1 MNYQISRDGT
11 VLGTFTHLEVLK
23 GLMDGTFLPT
33 DHYWS
38 AGMAGW
44 KPLGEFRQ
52 NEQIQ
57 SSTPPPAVSVNNTV
71 STKTKIIKTLWVL
84 FALFMPYFGAWRII
98 FDKSLGFSKVVKIFF
113 SVLLII
119 VLMVGFIPL
128 ITESAPE
135 KNERRIKRAVAELQS
150 DSMDER
156 LKALEVIISS
166 AKHSKDIVSQN
177 RLGDI
182 YQGGQIDGKPNIV
195 EAYAWFTIA
204 ATTHKV
210 GTATYRDEWS
220 EEARN
225 AQFELDEYER
235 KRVVI
240 SRDKEAKLA
249 MIILHGYK
257 PGRTVA
263 TFDGEE
269 DPHGGLANY
278 IQTSASS
285 LFEITKRMSPA
296 QIEEGK
302 KRVKEIT
309 K

>member
-1 MNYQISRDGT
+1 
-11 VLGTFTHLEVLK
+11 
-23 GLMDGTFLPT
+23 
-33 DHYWS
+33 
-38 AGMAGW
+38 MAGW

-52 NEQIQ
+52 NEQSQ

-71 STKTKIIKTLWVL
+71 STKTKIIKTLWIL

-113 SVLLII
+113 SGLLII
-119 VLMVGFIPL
+119 VMVGFITM
-128 ITESAPE
+128 ITNIPPE
-135 KNERRIKRAVAELQS
+135 TKEQRIMRAVESLQS

-156 LKALEVIISS
+156 LKGLEVIISS
-166 AKHSKDIVSQN
+166 AKYSKDIVSQN

-182 YQGGQIDGKPNIV
+182 YQGGQIDGKPDLV
-195 EAYAWFTIA
+195 EAYAWYTVA
-204 ATTHKV
+204 STTHKV

-220 EEARN
+220 AEARD

-240 SRDKEAKLA
+240 SRDKQAKLA
-249 MIILHGYK
+249 MIILRGYK

-285 LFEITKRMSPA
+285 LFEITKKMSPA
-296 QIEEGK
+296 QIEQGK
-302 KRVKEIT
+302 KRVKQIT
-309 K
+309 E